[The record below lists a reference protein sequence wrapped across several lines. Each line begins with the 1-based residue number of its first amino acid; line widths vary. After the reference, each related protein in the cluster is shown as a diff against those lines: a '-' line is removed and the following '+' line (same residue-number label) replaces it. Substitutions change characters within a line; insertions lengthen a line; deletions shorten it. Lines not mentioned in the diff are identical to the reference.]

1 MKYAK
6 RTKEVVLSIWQDV
19 ERKHLLLVSA
29 GLAYYL
35 LMSLF
40 PALLLVTAVAA
51 YVPQDALQGAG
62 QFLNNMIGSRAVSLI
77 QQMLA
82 TIAPHRLGLL
92 SFGIITT
99 LWLASK
105 GVKAIIW
112 GLDIVYDARASR
124 SLWIT
129 RILAFGL
136 TFAVSLL
143 LLIGVIVM
151 LVGPTLEEF
160 FARVAPVQTVWL
172 EVWPYVQWLLSA
184 LFTFAAIELLYL
196 FAPNVPRANRLTVL
210 GAIAA
215 TFSWLILS
223 WGLRLY
229 FDYFGNWKLDQLYGI
244 FATPIAVMIWLYW
257 SAVVLLL
264 GAQLNVS
271 LRLDKRLEDR
281 SFTPEKELSR

>member
-1 MKYAK
+1 MKYVR

-51 YVPQDALQGAG
+51 YVPQDALYEAG

-82 TIAPHRLGLL
+82 TITPHRLGLL
-92 SFGIITT
+92 SFGIVTT
-99 LWLASK
+99 LWLTSK

-160 FARVAPVQTVWL
+160 LARVAPVQTVWL
-172 EVWPYVQWLLSA
+172 EIWPYVQWLLSA

-215 TFSWLILS
+215 TLSWLLLS

-271 LRLDKRLEDR
+271 LQLDKRLEDR
-281 SFTPEKELSR
+281 SSAPEKELSR